1 LFNLFSK
8 KKQSFFPK
16 EDEERMVEAIR
27 SAENQT
33 SGEVRLFI
41 ESKCAYLNPVD
52 RAIELFG
59 ELHMHETK
67 ERNGVLLYI
76 AMKDRQ
82 LAIYGDHGIHV
93 KLGQAFWEQ
102 EIATILSEFHKHHYT
117 DGICK
122 IIGDIGNALKQH
134 FPYESD
140 DKNELSDGIV
150 FGK

>member
-1 LFNLFSK
+1 MFNLFSK
-8 KKQSFFPK
+8 KKQSFFSN

-27 SAENQT
+27 SAEKQT
-33 SGEVRLFI
+33 SGEIRLFV
-41 ESKCAYLNPVD
+41 ESKCAYINPVD
-52 RAIELFG
+52 RAVELFA
-59 ELHMHETK
+59 ELQMHQTK
-67 ERNGVLLYI
+67 DRNGVLLYI

-82 LAIYGDHGIHV
+82 LAIYGDDGIHA

-122 IIGDIGNALKQH
+122 IIGDIGNALKKN